1 MIEFFD
7 RAGAAAAFS
16 PDDKSLFLWSGQ
28 PAAFIEGNE
37 VYAYSGRFI
46 GWVGNGWIVDDE
58 GQRLLFES
66 DAVGGPEKP
75 NRQKRAVAGQRGR
88 NPPREPSQSA
98 PQRPAPSDT
107 WSATILWRP
116 DLRYQAG
123 HADGG
128 GA

>member
-16 PDDKSLFLWSGQ
+16 PDDKSLFLWNGQ

-58 GQRLLFES
+58 GQRLLFEF
-66 DAVGGPEKP
+66 DAVGGPAKP
-75 NRQKRAVAGQRGR
+75 ARTARTIPGQRGR
-88 NPPREPSQSA
+88 NPTRLA
-98 PQRPAPSDT
+98 PQPTPVRPALSSS
-107 WSATILWRP
+107 WSPRAFA
-116 DLRYQAG
+116 DLI
-123 HADGG
+123 
-128 GA
+128 